1 MAKKDTKVEE
11 VVEEPV
17 MEENKGFTLPPNP
30 SHMEKYGK
38 HICPDENGKLCP
50 RCKAIRLD
58 PSILDECINV
68 VAAAAYKKCRDI
80 DTEHFDE
87 DGNHLGYGTREE
99 AAAAAV
105 AAADAELAKWAEPD
119 YEWKKAEEE

>member
-1 MAKKDTKVEE
+1 VHKEIN
-11 VVEEPV
+11 

-58 PSILDECINV
+58 PSILDECINI